1 MELHQ
6 NQIANF
12 LAREYLFMDLNEEQ
26 LKEIARHFQPVRRL
40 KGKMLFKQG
49 NRPGYFYILYQGR
62 VSVSQ
67 RNGKQVRQQYSLG
80 PGDFFGEGAMLKG
93 GQRKN
98 TAAVLED
105 STLLR
110 MAPADFQWMMKAYP
124 RMRSI
129 LEQVNY
135 SRTLASKRD
144 FSWLKERETI
154 FLISRKHQVFLW
166 LSLIL
171 PIFLGL
177 LSLAALIA
185 PVIQFGASWTWMALA
200 AGVLGLFAALL
211 WGWWNWAN
219 WENDYFVVTNW
230 RVLWLEKVIFL
241 YESRRE
247 ARLDKVQS
255 NNVTRPFF
263 GRLLDYG
270 SINVNTYTGNVAMQ
284 RVTKPGLIAA
294 YVDGLKER
302 AKVIST
308 EDENQAIQQELRQ
321 AYDLHIHPEE
331 QDILLVKGPPKKEK
345 KKKPPGYFRESFQT
359 FLLLRYEREG
369 VITYRKHWFVLVRKN
384 LLPTVVLLVLVAL
397 VVGLGVEGSL
407 TGIALGGGLCLGSLF
422 LLVIAWIT
430 YNYLDWSNDLY
441 QLTPEFIRE
450 LERKPLG
457 EELVNSAK
465 LENILSIEHERG
477 NFIRIVLDFG
487 TVTINV
493 GDRQFTFNDV
503 KDPSMVHQEI
513 AGHQD
518 AWNVHK
524 REIEDQRQREKLANW
539 FTTNYDIEPG

>member
-6 NQIANF
+6 SQIANF
-12 LAREYLFMDLNEEQ
+12 LAREYLFMGYDEEQ
-26 LKEIARHFQPVRRL
+26 LKEIAGRFKPVRRL
-40 KGKMLFKQG
+40 KGKVLFQQG

-67 RNGKQVRQQYSLG
+67 RSGKQVRQQYSLG
-80 PGDFFGEGAMLKG
+80 PGDFFGEGSMLKG
-93 GQRKN
+93 GMRKN
-98 TAAVLED
+98 TATVRQD

-110 MAPADFQWMMKAYP
+110 MAHTDFRWMMKEYP
-124 RMRSI
+124 RMRTI

-154 FLISRKHQVFLW
+154 FLVSRKHTVFLW
-166 LSLIL
+166 MSLIL
-171 PIFLGL
+171 PILLGL
-177 LSLAALIA
+177 LSLAALVA
-185 PVIQFGASWTWMALA
+185 PIIQFGATWTWMALA
-200 AGVLGLFAALL
+200 AGMLGLFAALL

-230 RVLWLEKVIFL
+230 RVLWLEKVIFF

-270 SINVNTYTGNVAMQ
+270 SININTYTGKVSMQ
-284 RVTKPGLIAA
+284 RVNKPGLIAA

-302 AKVIST
+302 AKVVSS

-321 AYDLHIHPEE
+321 AYELHIHPEE
-331 QDILLVKGPPKKEK
+331 QDIHLVKGPPRKEN
-345 KKKPPGYFRESFQT
+345 KKKPGYFLESFRT
-359 FLLLRYEREG
+359 FLQLRYEREG
-369 VITYRKHWFVLVRKN
+369 VITYRKHWFVLLRKN

-397 VVGLGVEGSL
+397 VAGLGLEGSL
-407 TGIALGGGLCLGSLF
+407 TSIALGGGLCLGSLF
-422 LLVIAWIT
+422 LLVIAWMT

-477 NFIRIVLDFG
+477 NFIRILLDFG
-487 TVTINV
+487 TVAINV

-503 KDPSMVHQEI
+503 KDPSQVHQDI

-524 REIEDQRQREKLANW
+524 RELEEQRQREKLANW